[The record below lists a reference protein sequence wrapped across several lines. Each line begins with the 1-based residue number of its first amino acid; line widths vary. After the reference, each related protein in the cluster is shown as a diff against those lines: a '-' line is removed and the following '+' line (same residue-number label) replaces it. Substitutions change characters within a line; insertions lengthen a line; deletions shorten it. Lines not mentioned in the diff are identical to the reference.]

1 MTRRER
7 GRSALRRRIADRLG
21 TETDAGMTLVEVLV
35 AMILTVIVIAVMIP
49 SMLPYMKLVN
59 SSKVRS
65 TSTSDA
71 QIVFERIDSE
81 VRFASA
87 INQQGYGAT
96 AIANPDDDS
105 VAAQK
110 ARYVEWL
117 TPAESSPTGKAL
129 CTQWRFVPA
138 TNSIEERQWNLEST
152 PPPTFT
158 QRLELAIDQ
167 PPVDASGGVPAQNE
181 DAFGRPVYPFAM
193 GSASQTTSQPLQSLT
208 LWVYAGRSDDE
219 ATTQIKTRFVA
230 RNSSILAVT
239 NDNNA
244 SGWGQYTA
252 TGYGDPAGYPDPTA
266 VALRGAGTRVPL
278 VCDSS
283 VNAGGASTP
292 FPSSNPFRP

>member
-1 MTRRER
+1 MSRRR
-7 GRSALRRRIADRLG
+7 GRTALARRIAERFG
-21 TETDAGMTLVEVLV
+21 VESDAGMTLVEVLV
-35 AMILTVIVIAVMIP
+35 AMVLTVIVIAVMIP
-49 SMLPYMKLVN
+49 SMLPYLRLVN

-87 INQQGYGAT
+87 INQQGYGVSN
-96 AIANPDDDS
+96 ISNPDDPS
-105 VAAQK
+105 IPAQK
-110 ARYVEWL
+110 ARYIEWL

-129 CTQWRFVPA
+129 CTQWRFVPSR
-138 TNSIEERQWNLEST
+138 NSIEERQWNLEST
-152 PPPTFT
+152 PPTTFT

-167 PPVDASGGVPAQNE
+167 PPVDASGGSPAQNE
-181 DAFGRPVYPFAM
+181 DAFGRPTYPFAM
-193 GSASQTTSQPLQSLT
+193 GSASQADSQPLQSLT

-252 TGYGDPAGYPDPTA
+252 TGYGDPDGYADPTA
-266 VALRGAGTRVPL
+266 ISRYGASKRVPL
-278 VCDSS
+278 VCNSS
-283 VNAGGASTP
+283 VNTGGASTP
-292 FPSSNPFRP
+292 FPSGNPFRP